1 MSGDSLG
8 TGIAEDPDS
17 VPVSS
22 ENFELWIRM
31 ATDNKINTNNTWNF
45 ALIDYFHDFTVLRE
59 GDGVNFQK
67 ASTTL
72 DGCMKIYSHRIDSAA
87 KDTGTLLSSL
97 NIKSKQNTIS
107 SRPSSSNNHA
117 PPASGA
123 GNLNKNN
130 QAGSHNDDDGENQNE
145 DDSDDELSDDAPD
158 DGTIITGGNSKSK
171 SKSKNK
177 KKHTYLAPS
186 FNTIKI
192 KDQDRPVKPD
202 PVFKNALANFDEG
215 GAKSL
220 LNNILRLSRESK
232 VVFDIADD
240 TELIIEDDSEED
252 EDGKESAQDEAYGG
266 SDPTRGDCEDSIDIN
281 LLKRLVD
288 FDIINH
294 SLDVC
299 PSLKELDEIS
309 NGKTDPANL
318 LEYMDE
324 VDVSR
329 IENDRRLN
337 IEGHIN
343 DTFDDNAQPDFMHD
357 PDINMAESSDNNSN
371 ESDKMSNVSK
381 RTQYSLYI
389 DGVEDPDESG
399 HNITFTNLFDENRQR
414 EQGKIREKDLIDAT
428 KPDKTDIDM
437 IKIYDS
443 IGTRPRLYW
452 KIARLKRSTS
462 NNRTFNEIDN
472 DEEDTHNN
480 RSSKYSQKST
490 SRAYNKK
497 KDVVLIDFLS
507 DKNDPNEEELFA
519 STEYLSKI
527 MLTEKERKS
536 GRHLLDSDA
545 PFTAKRLAFL
555 STKPNQLIKSVLMQK
570 RKNTFEERELDNIP
584 ASEEFF
590 AQAYRD
596 ENDNDILNDSIFSD
610 PIDHPSSFNDNDDF
624 DPNGIEG
631 FEVPLPNPF
640 EEQPRNTEN
649 MNAHPQT
656 LYRTN
661 AISYAKR
668 SKKVDVKLLKQNIWN
683 SIEEI
688 SIHKKKRFA
697 SHFEEEVGNGGGYS
711 NKVQEE
717 GTPLEVESSATRS
730 EESTTRT
737 STMSPPAM
745 DDFVDSGEDID
756 SMQFTNVVEKMSLK
770 YNTKTKRD
778 LSTSFCFICLLHL
791 ANEQGLTLET
801 LSNNEDII
809 IHK

>member
-1 MSGDSLG
+1 MSGNSLETRHTDDS
-8 TGIAEDPDS
+8 DN

-31 ATDNKINTNNTWNF
+31 ATDNKINTSNTWNF
-45 ALIDYFHDFTVLRE
+45 ALIDYFHDFNVLRE

-97 NIKSKQNTIS
+97 NIKSNQNLSS
-107 SRPSSSNNHA
+107 SRPGSSNNPA
-117 PPASGA
+117 PTGSG
-123 GNLNKNN
+123 GGTSNRNTRMEL
-130 QAGSHNDDDGENQNE
+130 NDDDDLENQNDE
-145 DDSDDELSDDAPD
+145 DSEGGLSDDAPD
-158 DGTIITGGNSKSK
+158 DGIMNARGNSKSK
-171 SKSKNK
+171 SKSKK
-177 KKHTYLAPS
+177 KKNTFLASS

-220 LNNILRLSRESK
+220 LNNILRLSKESK
-232 VVFDIADD
+232 VVFDIAED
-240 TELIIEDDSEED
+240 TELIIEDESED
-252 EDGKESAQDEAYGG
+252 EKDGNIGIEDEAAGLG
-266 SDPTRGDCEDSIDIN
+266 VNEDFTDTIDIN
-281 LLKRLVD
+281 SLKRLVD

-299 PSLKELDEIS
+299 PSLKELNQIS
-309 NGKTDPANL
+309 NGKTDPTNL
-318 LEYMDE
+318 LEYMDD

-337 IEGHIN
+337 IEDHIN
-343 DTFDDNAQPDFMHD
+343 ENFDENAQPDFGND
-357 PDINMAESSDNNSN
+357 VDVNMGGSSDNNENNN
-371 ESDKMSNVSK
+371 ESEKMSNVSK

-414 EQGKIREKDLIDAT
+414 EQGKIREKDQIDAT

-452 KIARLKRSTS
+452 KIARLKRSMS
-462 NNRTFNEIDN
+462 NNRTFNDI
-472 DEEDTHNN
+472 EDDDGDINNIGFIKGSKKHNA
-480 RSSKYSQKST
+480 
-490 SRAYNKK
+490 RAYNKK
-497 KDVVLIDFLS
+497 KDVVSINFLS
-507 DKNDPNEEELFA
+507 DNEDLNEEEIFT

-555 STKPNQLIKSVLMQK
+555 NTKPNQLIKSVLMQK

-590 AQAYRD
+590 AQAYRN
-596 ENDNDILNDSIFSD
+596 ENDDILNDSILSD
-610 PIDHPSSFNDNDDF
+610 PVDHLSSFNDNDDY

-640 EEQPRNTEN
+640 EEQPQNTEN
-649 MNAHPQT
+649 LNAHPQT

-688 SIHKKKRFA
+688 SIHKKKRAA
-697 SHFEEEVGNGGGYS
+697 SHFEEEEGKGGNEL
-711 NKVQEE
+711 NKVQEHE
-717 GTPLEVESSATRS
+717 GTPLEAESSATRS
-730 EESTTRT
+730 EESTTGT

-745 DDFVDSGEDID
+745 DDFVDDGEDID
-756 SMQFTNVVEKMSLK
+756 SMQFTNVVEKMSSK